1 MFPTLS
7 SSSALPTSSLR
18 PDDVRQTSTKRRRVF
33 KTTKALLSKSAFSSS
48 SSVVVVESKSSTK
61 TDNEHE
67 KLQSALTSLL
77 LSATIFFTAPLA
89 SQARLEGVNNPKLL
103 PDGPQSEN
111 LVIDVAGYLTPREV
125 KRLQTRVENLQRDTG
140 VKLRILAQAY
150 PQTPGLAIKDYWGV
164 DDDTVVFVADPG
176 LGNIL
181 NFSVGSNVDLEIPPS
196 FWTRLANKYGTK
208 FYWSDKGE
216 EASISAAVNAVD
228 ACAREPP
235 GRAKC
240 SKITD
245 YDDGVPA
252 ASSGG
257 FLGGLFK

>member
-1 MFPTLS
+1 MS
-7 SSSALPTSSLR
+7 GKLR
-18 PDDVRQTSTKRRRVF
+18 RKEDAFS

-67 KLQSALTSLL
+67 KLQSADVALL

-125 KRLQTRVENLQRDTG
+125 KRLQTRVENLRDTG

-181 NFSVGSNVDLEIPPS
+181 NFSIRRERRFRGAAKLLDEAGQSNTGRS
-196 FWTRLANKYGTK
+196 
-208 FYWSDKGE
+208 FYWADKGGGG
-216 EASISAAVNAVD
+216 VD
-228 ACAREPP
+228 CRGCGCDRVLFE
-235 GRAKC
+235 RTERQ
-240 SKITD
+240 SKVHD
-245 YDDGVPA
+245 RFRRG
-252 ASSGG
+252 
-257 FLGGLFK
+257 